1 MKNIITN
8 EAKQFIL
15 VKVDANGE
23 PEGVLTRRASRY
35 GSNTAVS
42 PFSLESLATA
52 IKTNEPELLQY
63 ELDNFLR
70 SKRTYKYS
78 DFKII
83 GMQTQTTITFNKE
96 IPISNEKERIINNN
110 RQLILMAREWGKEW
124 RKANPEADAE
134 TWVGRPYGSE
144 LVVNPSAIEYYKT
157 KLAELNWKEDE
168 DYNYSAQGEAYSAFL
183 KKIRYS
189 F

>member
-23 PEGVLTRRASRY
+23 PEGLLTRRSSRY
-35 GSNTAVS
+35 GSSTAVS
-42 PFSLESLATA
+42 PFSLESLAIA
-52 IKTNEPELLQY
+52 IKADEPEVLQY

-70 SKRTYKYS
+70 GKKTYRYS

-83 GMQTQTTITFNKE
+83 EMETQTTITLNKE
-96 IPISNEKERIINNN
+96 IPISNEKENIINNN
-110 RQLILMAREWGKEW
+110 RKLIILAREWGREW
-124 RKANPEADAE
+124 RKANPDEDAE

-144 LVVNPSAIEYYKT
+144 LVVNPLAIEYYKAR
-157 KLAELNWKEDE
+157 LAELNWKEDE
-168 DYNYSAQGEAYSAFL
+168 DYNYSAQIEAYSAFV
-183 KKIRYS
+183 KNIRY
-189 F
+189 